1 MPRRDGTGPMGEGP
15 MTGRGCGPCECHA
28 AWYGAGHGP
37 GFGHRPGRRC
47 NYAHGF
53 GPRCGRRHGYARGCA
68 ESTPMEWSPEIEKE
82 LLQKQRDALKNK
94 LDFIDKRLESLENL
108 QE

>member
-1 MPRRDGTGPMGEGP
+1 MPRRDGTGPMGGGP
-15 MTGRGCGPCECHA
+15 MTGRGCGPCACHA

-37 GFGHRPGRRC
+37 GFGHGPGRRC